1 MEKNMKVTA
10 KDLERGCNFKV
21 LCTPGFVTSFLSKAE
36 TAEEAIEEAK
46 MTAWQATNFEVIDL
60 RK

>member
-1 MEKNMKVTA
+1 MKVSG
-10 KDLERGCNFKV
+10 KDLERGCNFRV
-21 LCTPGFVTSFLSKAE
+21 LCSPGFCTSVLSKAE

-46 MTAWQATNFEVIDL
+46 KMAWQATNFEVIDL

>member
-1 MEKNMKVTA
+1 MTV
-10 KDLERGCNFKV
+10 KDLEKGCNFKV
-21 LCTPGFVTSFLSKAE
+21 LCTPGFMTSFLSKAE

-46 MTAWQATNFEVIDL
+46 KVAWQAENFEVIDL